1 MNRLIIT
8 LAFIVAFVGFGFSQ
22 NGSITGNV
30 IDKDRGETL
39 IGATIIIEGTTTGTT
54 TDFDGNYTLKGLTPG
69 TYSIVCSFISYEPI
83 KVTGVEVK
91 PNTPTVINFSLRE
104 ATIGLEEV
112 VVSARAVQKTEQALL
127 TLQRKSANV
136 LDGISAQQISRIG
149 DNDAAGALKR
159 VTGISVEGG
168 KYVYVRGLSDRYSIT
183 TLNKAE
189 IPGLDPNR
197 NTVQMDLF
205 PSNIIEN
212 MVVSKTFSPELPGS
226 FSGGYVNIVTKD
238 FPEKFTFQLS
248 MGMGYNSN
256 SNLKNDFLLYKGGKT
271 DWLAFDDG
279 TRAMPNEAK
288 GQIPYLYENDAKLTQ
303 ITRSFSKQ
311 MAPEQV
317 NSFLNQSYSISMGN
331 KKELLGRD
339 LGYLVSL
346 TYQNDFSQTNNGETN
361 RYKLTDKNSQYL
373 VPELVLPYDLKGN
386 QEVLWGAMGTVNYK
400 LNNNNKVGV
409 VLIHNQS
416 GQSSARMQEGRKPS
430 DGDMHYQTRTLQ
442 YLQRGFTSYQIKGEH
457 VLPTLGKTKIEWLSS
472 YTVSTQDEP
481 DLRFFTNSYAV
492 NGTDTVYS
500 INPTLYPVPTRYFR
514 NMEESN
520 RDNKLDIEIPVK
532 IAGKTGKVML
542 GGAAV
547 LKNRAFRE
555 KSFTY
560 RENSNTFNGNI
571 TEYFADENLHAPDG
585 IYISNSKSTN
595 EKNSYDGEQLV
606 AAGYSLLDLSL
617 TSKLRANVGARV
629 EHTNILTQSLR
640 ANVAKGE
647 ITSTDILPA
656 LNLTYSATEKTNFR
670 LAASRTL
677 ARPSFR
683 ELAPYASLDFV
694 GDFVF
699 VGNANLDRTLID
711 NFDLRW
717 ETFMNSGEIISLSVF
732 YKMFHNPIERTFN
745 TEAAN
750 PELTLRNVDEASLY
764 GLEIEFRKNL
774 DFAQI
779 TKDFKVGLNLTL
791 VKSQVSID
799 SKELELKRHFDPS
812 FSNTRVMFGQS
823 PYIVNAHLGYS
834 NEKNGISANLAY
846 NISGERLYL
855 VNATGV
861 PDVYE
866 TPRGQM
872 DFNISKTFAQKY
884 SLKLSAKNLLDSPYK
899 QTYEYGGKE
908 YVFSNYSLGR
918 TFSFSISYSF

>member
-91 PNTPTVINFSLRE
+91 SNTPTVINFSLRE

-136 LDGISAQQISRIG
+136 LDGISAQQISRLG

-346 TYQNDFSQTNNGETN
+346 T
-361 RYKLTDKNSQYL
+361 
-373 VPELVLPYDLKGN
+373 
-386 QEVLWGAMGTVNYK
+386 
-400 LNNNNKVGV
+400 
-409 VLIHNQS
+409 
-416 GQSSARMQEGRKPS
+416 
-430 DGDMHYQTRTLQ
+430 
-442 YLQRGFTSYQIKGEH
+442 
-457 VLPTLGKTKIEWLSS
+457 
-472 YTVSTQDEP
+472 
-481 DLRFFTNSYAV
+481 
-492 NGTDTVYS
+492 
-500 INPTLYPVPTRYFR
+500 
-514 NMEESN
+514 
-520 RDNKLDIEIPVK
+520 
-532 IAGKTGKVML
+532 
-542 GGAAV
+542 
-547 LKNRAFRE
+547 
-555 KSFTY
+555 
-560 RENSNTFNGNI
+560 
-571 TEYFADENLHAPDG
+571 
-585 IYISNSKSTN
+585 
-595 EKNSYDGEQLV
+595 
-606 AAGYSLLDLSL
+606 
-617 TSKLRANVGARV
+617 
-629 EHTNILTQSLR
+629 
-640 ANVAKGE
+640 
-647 ITSTDILPA
+647 
-656 LNLTYSATEKTNFR
+656 
-670 LAASRTL
+670 
-677 ARPSFR
+677 
-683 ELAPYASLDFV
+683 
-694 GDFVF
+694 
-699 VGNANLDRTLID
+699 
-711 NFDLRW
+711 
-717 ETFMNSGEIISLSVF
+717 
-732 YKMFHNPIERTFN
+732 
-745 TEAAN
+745 
-750 PELTLRNVDEASLY
+750 
-764 GLEIEFRKNL
+764 
-774 DFAQI
+774 
-779 TKDFKVGLNLTL
+779 
-791 VKSQVSID
+791 
-799 SKELELKRHFDPS
+799 
-812 FSNTRVMFGQS
+812 
-823 PYIVNAHLGYS
+823 
-834 NEKNGISANLAY
+834 
-846 NISGERLYL
+846 
-855 VNATGV
+855 
-861 PDVYE
+861 
-866 TPRGQM
+866 
-872 DFNISKTFAQKY
+872 
-884 SLKLSAKNLLDSPYK
+884 
-899 QTYEYGGKE
+899 
-908 YVFSNYSLGR
+908 
-918 TFSFSISYSF
+918 